1 MRPSLL
7 RLAEAQTALV
17 QDYLVSQQIP
27 LDIAD
32 WKYFDSRFN
41 RGQERGF
48 VCMKENKV
56 CGFLGLIPFKARKN
70 AHTLECAWSCDWS
83 VDASQVAGGM
93 GIMLIK
99 QAKEAYDA
107 VFNVGGN
114 ENTRR
119 IFPRLADRTVWDAG
133 VSLVLPLRLGA
144 ILTKMAPR
152 FLKAA
157 LARGKFLHHLPL
169 KWVRPAAADDRVRI
183 EPGVPAEIASLF
195 EDPGQGE
202 WCPLYDYEYVR
213 WQLVACPAVATWSC
227 YIPAQPAPR
236 AAAIIWRSAAST
248 DFWRLA
254 FWGPRNA
261 ADEAGLLIGRAIQFV
276 YQQNGAALSA
286 IASHLDEQLIGLLT
300 AQGFLRRRARL
311 PFYGMRG
318 RHAKLAFDE
327 FGILSFLDADLPYR
341 FD

>member
-1 MRPSLL
+1 MRPSLV
-7 RLAEAQTALV
+7 RLAEAQPSLV
-17 QDYLVSQQIP
+17 QDYLVRQQIP
-27 LDIAD
+27 LEIAE
-32 WKYFDSRFN
+32 WKYFDSRFS

-56 CGFLGLIPFKARKN
+56 CGFLGLIPFKAQKEAR
-70 AHTLECAWSCDWS
+70 TLECAWSCDWS

-144 ILTKMAPR
+144 ILTKLAPP
-152 FLKAA
+152 FLQRP
-157 LARGKFLHHLPL
+157 LAQTKFLHHLPL
-169 KWVRPAAADDRVRI
+169 KWIRTAREDDGVQI
-183 EPGVPAEIASLF
+183 EPGVPEECAPLF
-195 EDPGQGE
+195 EDPHQGE

-213 WQLVACPAVATWSC
+213 WQLVTCPAVASYSC

-236 AAAIIWRSAAST
+236 AAAVIWRSAAST

-254 FWGPRNA
+254 FWGVRNSA
-261 ADEAGLLIGRAIQFV
+261 EEARSVIRRAIQFV
-276 YQQNGAALSA
+276 YEQRGAALSA
-286 IASHLDEQLIGLLT
+286 IASHLDQELISLLS
-300 AQGFLRRRARL
+300 AQGFLQRRARL

-318 RHAKLAFDE
+318 RDAKLTFDE
-327 FGILSFLDADLPYR
+327 FGVLSFLDADLPYR